1 MSDFEEVRFSAGER
15 LFNAGDSADKLYV
28 IQSGTVQMLD
38 AKSGTAFASLSV
50 GESFGEQAMLPGG
63 IRGASAAA
71 LDDVVCLQITAE
83 NLKVLL
89 QAQSPMMMSVFE
101 ALMLQ
106 QSMHNALRKR
116 A

>member
-1 MSDFEEVRFSAGER
+1 
-15 LFNAGDSADKLYV
+15 
-28 IQSGTVQMLD
+28 MLD
-38 AKSGTAFASLSV
+38 AKSGFAFASLKA

-63 IRGASAAA
+63 IRGATAQA

-83 NLKVLL
+83 NLKALL
-89 QAQSPMMMSVFE
+89 KIQSPMMTSVFE

-116 A
+116 G

>member
-1 MSDFEEVRFSAGER
+1 MNDFEEIKFSAGET
-15 LFNAGDSADKLYV
+15 LFKGGDPADKLYV

-38 AKSGTAFASLSV
+38 AKSGFAFASLKA

-63 IRGASAAA
+63 IRGATAQA
-71 LDDVVCLQITAE
+71 LDDVVCRQITAE
-83 NLKVLL
+83 NLKALL
-89 QAQSPMMMSVFE
+89 KIQSPMMTSVFE

-116 A
+116 G